1 MYTVVNKMAGSSA
14 LISQGLTSAS
24 NNKLLTF
31 MFFCFRSEADMSSWF
46 PVSSRMRFAL

>member
-1 MYTVVNKMAGSSA
+1 MYTVVNKIAGSRA

-31 MFFCFRSEADMSSWF
+31 MSLCFRSEADINSWF